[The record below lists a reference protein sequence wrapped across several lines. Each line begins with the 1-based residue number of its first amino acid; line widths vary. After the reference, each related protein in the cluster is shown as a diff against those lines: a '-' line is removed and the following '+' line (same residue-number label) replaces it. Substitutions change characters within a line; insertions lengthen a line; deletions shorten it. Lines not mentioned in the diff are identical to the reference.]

1 MPNVNPDEDENNK
14 NATYRS
20 SRRAARRGRVIKVGR
35 RRQLSVRSELR
46 ETPDVHKIAR
56 AIIAIAMAEAERE
69 ALAQAES
76 EAQDNNESGTEVG
89 APDLEATEPAD
100 E

>member
-69 ALAQAES
+69 AQAQNDSDLGADAS
-76 EAQDNNESGTEVG
+76 DSTESG
-89 APDLEATEPAD
+89 D